1 MRFKIDENL
10 PVEVAELLGQTGH
23 DAVSV
28 FDQHLEGSADPA
40 IASVCQQEHRCLVT
54 LDKDFADIRTYPPE
68 QFYGLIVLRLNHQN
82 KPYVLDIIEDVLK
95 LLASEPL
102 EQHLWI
108 VEEGRVR
115 IRGSASETS
124 LLDKG
129 YG

>member
-10 PVEVAELLGQTGH
+10 PVEVAELLRRVGY

-28 FDQHLEGSADPA
+28 FDQHLEGSDDPA
-40 IASVCQQEHRCLVT
+40 IASVCQQEHRCLIT
-54 LDKDFADIRTYPPE
+54 LDKDFSDIRTYPPE
-68 QFYGLIVLRLNHQN
+68 QFYGLIVLRLNHQD
-82 KPYVLDIIEDVLK
+82 KPYVLDIIKDVVK

-124 LLDKG
+124 FLDRG
-129 YG
+129 HG

>member
-10 PVEVAELLGQTGH
+10 PVEVAELLRQAGH

-28 FDQHLEGSADPA
+28 FNQHLEGSDDPD
-40 IASVCQQEHRCLVT
+40 IASACQQEHRCLIT

-68 QFYGLIVLRLNHQN
+68 QFSGLIVLRLNHQN
-82 KPYVLDIIEDVLK
+82 KPYVLNIIQDVLK

-102 EQHLWI
+102 ELHLWI

-124 LLDKG
+124 L
-129 YG
+129 